1 MIVRLVKWI
10 EVEVETNDPKEAMNI
25 VDAMDADG
33 SLGLQ
38 ADYYDAETDIQL
50 N

>member
-10 EVEVETNDPKEAMNI
+10 EVEVETNDPKEAMDI

-33 SLGLQ
+33 SLCLQ